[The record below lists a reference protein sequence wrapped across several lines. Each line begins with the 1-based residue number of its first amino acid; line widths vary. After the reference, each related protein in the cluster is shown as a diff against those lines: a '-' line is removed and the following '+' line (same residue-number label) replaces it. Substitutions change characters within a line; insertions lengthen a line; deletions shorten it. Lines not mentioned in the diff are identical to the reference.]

1 MWYARVTD
9 VTRRKQDEM
18 GADRIQAGPLSSAGT
33 NPYDVQAIVQDSQ
46 NNTLQVSG
54 AGRTLALLRSNTLTL
69 TAQTA
74 LTAITTAQT
83 LLSKIFPLG
92 ALNVQ
97 NRRIHVEGNV
107 VYNTTIANV
116 ATLAFALTLG
126 GVTLCTITTAA
137 TNTAASTNL
146 PVHFEFDF
154 TVVSLGASA
163 TIEAHGKVEANIGTA
178 AAGATTQYL
187 ATNAAVS
194 SAVNLLANAT
204 LAVTIAASAA
214 VPSMTLRDAVIEY
227 VA

>member
-18 GADRIQAGPLSSAGT
+18 GADRVTQGPLSSAGT
-33 NPYDVQAIVQDSQ
+33 NPYDQQALVLDTQ
-46 NNTLQVSG
+46 NNTLSVSG
-54 AGRTLALLRSNTLTL
+54 ASRMLALLRSNTLTL

-92 ALNVQ
+92 VLNVQ

-137 TNTAASTNL
+137 TNTAASTHL

-163 TIEAHGKVEANIGTA
+163 TIESHGQVLANIGTTA
-178 AAGATTQYL
+178 AAAVAAYL
-187 ATNAAVS
+187 ATNTAVS